1 MLYNNDVY
9 LNRFELKFTSSVFY
23 IKLLLIH
30 YYAFVLL
37 YFSLR
42 LTLSFIIVYIL
53 FPVFRPFLMSRRK
66 MFCGIWRVFL
76 AVWSS
81 YDAAE
86 IFGITFCVN
95 ISRWIVKNWNTSPG
109 MMLNSLRALA
119 VSFHYFIISAGI
131 FILWIQ
137 WIKDEIIMR
146 FNNFSKIELTWMC
159 KSILITWM

>member
-66 MFCGIWRVFL
+66 MFRGIWRVFL

-81 YDAAE
+81 YDAGE
-86 IFGITFCVN
+86 IFGITFGVN
-95 ISRWIVKNWNTSPG
+95 ISRRIVKNWNTSPG
-109 MMLNSLRALA
+109 GNVEFPASVGGFLPL
-119 VSFHYFIISAGI
+119 FHHFGG
-131 FILWIQ
+131 
-137 WIKDEIIMR
+137 
-146 FNNFSKIELTWMC
+146 NFHLMNIVN
-159 KSILITWM
+159 